1 MSSFSVKFCFRVSCQ
16 IFFLVLLFAKT
27 VCKFIVLGFDSH
39 VTLMYSAKLLAFDE
53 ISILKGKKADGTK
66 FSRTEFLSSLSFFF
80 LSLFFL
86 VFIKIYDEV
95 FPGFR
100 NFL

>member
-1 MSSFSVKFCFRVSCQ
+1 M
-16 IFFLVLLFAKT
+16 FFLVLLFAKT
-27 VCKFIVLGFDSH
+27 VCKFIVFGFDSH
-39 VTLMYSAKLLAFDE
+39 VKLTLMYSAKLLAFDE

-66 FSRTEFLSSLSFFF
+66 FSRTEFLSFLSFFF

-95 FPGFR
+95 FSW
-100 NFL
+100 L